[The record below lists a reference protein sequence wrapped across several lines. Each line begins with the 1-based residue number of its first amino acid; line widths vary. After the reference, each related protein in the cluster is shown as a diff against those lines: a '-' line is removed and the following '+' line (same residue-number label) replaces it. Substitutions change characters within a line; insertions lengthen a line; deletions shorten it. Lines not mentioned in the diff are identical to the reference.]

1 VSQVRQMIILGATS
15 AIAQAVARRYAEQG
29 ASLFLVA
36 RDAVRLDVV
45 ADDLR
50 VRGAASVEVLAADLT
65 DNDRHPEIIAAAL
78 DALSGLDTVLVAHGV
93 LPDQS
98 ACEQSAQETL
108 HSIDVNFLSVVSLLT
123 PLANYFAERKS
134 GTIAVI
140 SSVAGDRGR
149 QSNYV
154 YGAAKSGLDTFL
166 QGLRNRLFKSGVQVL
181 TIKPGFVDTPMTA
194 HIEGRGL
201 LWAEPGVVAEGI
213 IRAVEKRRNVAYVPS
228 FWALIMF
235 VIRSIPETIFKRLSL

>member
-1 VSQVRQMIILGATS
+1 MSQILILGATS
-15 AIAQAVARRYAEQG
+15 AIAQSVARLYAESG
-29 ASLFLVA
+29 ARMFLVA
-36 RDAVRLDVV
+36 RDPSRLDSV

-50 VRGAASVEVLAADLT
+50 VRGALAVDCLAADLT
-65 DNDRHPEIIAAAL
+65 EHDRHPEIVAAAF

-93 LPDQS
+93 LPDQ
-98 ACEQSAQETL
+98 AGCQESVADTMV
-108 HSIDVNFLSVVSLLT
+108 SMDINFLSVVSLLT
-123 PLANYFAERKS
+123 PIANRLEENKR

-166 QGLRNRLFKSGVQVL
+166 QGLRNRLSKADVNVL

-194 HIEGRGL
+194 HITERGL
-201 LWAEPGVVAEGI
+201 LWAQPEDVAEGI
-213 IRAVEKRRNVAYVPS
+213 VRAIDQQKDVIYLPR
-228 FWALIMF
+228 FWALIMLI
-235 VIRSIPETIFKRLSL
+235 IRSIPERIFKKLSL